1 MRQSLAMSGGSFGIF
16 FERPIAVTM
25 FVAAGALILLA
36 LKPLVFKSKDWRA
49 EVGLDEQ
56 G

>member
-1 MRQSLAMSGGSFGIF
+1 MSEPG
-16 FERPIAVTM
+16 
-25 FVAAGALILLA
+25 AAGVLILLA

-56 G
+56 A